1 MSTPHSPTD
10 LNDSGHLRARFRIEP
25 DPKAGCG
32 VVAAGERGDRVTQ
45 SLGAGGED
53 CDSRCHAE
61 VDVADEGARL
71 LSSDVSRYCICPVF
85 QGHDCVASVD
95 SLERGEL
102 VVTVS
107 VASRDEFRSIVDSL
121 REREASVRLLRVSRS
136 VDEAGGVERALEIE
150 TSAITDKQR
159 EAVRMAVEAGYYET
173 PRRTDL
179 GELAERLGISKSA
192 VSQRL
197 TAVETRLVA
206 GLVDADGSPVTS
218 DTS

>member
-1 MSTPHSPTD
+1 MPAPQSTTD
-10 LNDSGHLRARFRIEP
+10 RSDSGHLRARFRIQP
-25 DPKAGCG
+25 DPMAGCG
-32 VVAAGERGDRVTQ
+32 VLAAGDRGERVTQ
-45 SLGAGGED
+45 SLGSAVED
-53 CDSRCHAE
+53 CESRCHAE

-71 LSSDVSRYCICPVF
+71 LSSDVSEHCICPVF

-95 SLERGEL
+95 GFERGEL
-102 VVTVS
+102 LVTVS
-107 VASRDEFRSIVDSL
+107 VVSRDELRSIVDSL
-121 REREASVRLLRVSRS
+121 REREAGVRLLRVSRS
-136 VDEAGGVERALEIE
+136 IDEAGGVERALEIE

-179 GELAERLGISKSA
+179 GELANRLGISKSA

-206 GLVDADGSPVTS
+206 GLVGADGSPVTA
-218 DTS
+218 DTR